1 MNVRFNIKVFN
12 FVFVMSHTITLLR
25 IHLQENML
33 QVKLIS
39 APVMMF
45 DNVHI

>member
-1 MNVRFNIKVFN
+1 MP
-12 FVFVMSHTITLLR
+12 HTITLLR

-45 DNVHI
+45 DNVHIWTQESADHKP